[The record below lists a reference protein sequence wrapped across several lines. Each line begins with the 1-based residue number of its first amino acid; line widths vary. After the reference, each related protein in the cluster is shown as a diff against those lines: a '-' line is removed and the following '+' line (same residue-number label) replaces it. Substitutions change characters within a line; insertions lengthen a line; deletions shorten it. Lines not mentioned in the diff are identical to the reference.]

1 MSSKWRAGGFG
12 RSGKPARLRR
22 GAGWSLRTLL
32 VTVVLVS
39 SSCALFTGTTDSAP
53 ATVAAQTGAPDWRA
67 RITYRPNALV
77 AEFARLRDDLEGE
90 VGLAVLPVGG
100 GRMTVLGDWT
110 SGIAWST
117 IKVPLALAALRRD
130 PDGAYPAA
138 EAAITVSDNDAA
150 WELWQSLGDNTEAGI
165 AVQEVLDEAGQS
177 ATGDTVTH
185 PELDDIS
192 YGSTEWSLTDQAT
205 FAAELP
211 CLPDSE
217 LVTALMGSIT
227 PDQSWGLGRFSTAQF
242 KGGWGP
248 DDDTGEYTV
257 RQFGTIGTTTG
268 RVAVAMAA
276 SADTGSFEDSTALLD
291 AMAQLL
297 ARNIGTLPGG
307 ACPH

>member
-1 MSSKWRAGGFG
+1 MVRSKWRAGNFE
-12 RSGKPARLRR
+12 RLRR
-22 GAGWSLRTLL
+22 RAGWSVRTLL

-39 SSCALFTGTTDSAP
+39 SSCALLSGTTDSAP
-53 ATVAAQTGAPDWRA
+53 ATVATQTGSADWRA
-67 RITYRPNALV
+67 RVTYRPNALV
-77 AEFARLRDDLEGE
+77 ADFTRLHDDLPGE

-130 PDGAYPAA
+130 ADAAYEAA

-150 WELWQSLGDNTEAGI
+150 WELWQSLGDDEEASA
-165 AVQEVLDEAGQS
+165 AVQEVLDEAGNS
-177 ATGDTVTH
+177 ATRNSVTH
-185 PELDDIS
+185 PELDGSS

-211 CLPDSE
+211 CLAGSE
-217 LVTALMGSIT
+217 MVTALMGSIT

-257 RQFGTIGTTTG
+257 RQFGTIGTVTG

-276 SADTGSFEDSTALLD
+276 RADSGTYEDGTALLD
-291 AMAQLL
+291 TMAQLL
-297 ARNIGTLPGG
+297 ARHVGTLPSGG
-307 ACPH
+307 CPH

>member
-1 MSSKWRAGGFG
+1 MRSKWWSGGAG
-12 RSGKPARLRR
+12 RLRR
-22 GAGWSLRTLL
+22 RAGWSIRTLV

-39 SSCALFTGTTDSAP
+39 SSCALLSGKTDP
-53 ATVAAQTGAPDWRA
+53 TPVTVAAHTGAADWRA
-67 RITYRPNALV
+67 RVTYRPNALV
-77 AEFARLRDDLEGE
+77 ADFTRLQEELPGA

-117 IKVPLALAALRRD
+117 IKVPLALAALRKD
-130 PDGAYPAA
+130 ADAAYEAA

-150 WELWQSLGDNTEAGI
+150 WELWQQLGDDSEASA
-165 AVQEVLDEAGQS
+165 AVQEVLDEAGRS
-177 ATGDTVTH
+177 ATGTAITH
-185 PELDDIS
+185 PELDGSS

-211 CLPDSE
+211 CLSGSE
-217 LVTALMGSIT
+217 MVTALMGSVT
-227 PDQSWGLGRFSTAQF
+227 PEQSWGLGRFSTAQF

-257 RQFGTIGTTTG
+257 RQFGTIATTTG

-276 SADTGSFEDSTALLD
+276 RADSGGFDDSTALLD
-291 AMAQLL
+291 TLAQLL
-297 ARNIGTLPGG
+297 ARHIGTLPSGG
-307 ACPH
+307 CPH